1 MVSYKEVWSSGLP
14 RVLHDV
20 SRAMSEGFCL
30 CNYISLKLKIVLGYM
45 AKLIPM
51 VREFNTSPVAE
62 LDVLSHNISVIASEL
77 GVEYA
82 TPVST
87 VSFVRAIG
95 DGNEFTVTVDAVSA
109 ESKEGV
115 VTLLVD
121 RDSDVEYTISA
132 EGFEDITGTLYVSDV
147 NAQVLLPRFAVVS
160 SDEKFTV
167 TVSASPSDATVKIN
181 GQSVSELEVAA
192 GSNVSWSVS
201 KDGYIPQ
208 SGNIQSISKD
218 ETVTV
223 TLEAVAVVLSYAGT
237 PVAAFGGTVTPTV
250 SYSQIASYKSG
261 KTETITSG
269 GSVSFSGDGVDT
281 TSGSVDVPSA
291 GTTVS
296 GVTLITTA
304 TSTVSLNGKSGSAS
318 AEINRAANTV
328 EYSAPVVSGGT
339 YAEIPAGGGSSTPS
353 GLSYT
358 QTATYSS
365 GSPEAIATGGDVTYS
380 MPITEGLTLSNAL
393 TGEVSAEDR
402 GSVAGDAISGTV
414 TATVSLNSKSGT
426 LEMSV
431 SQAANEATY
440 GDVSVVV
447 GAIDDIPAS
456 GGEAVVGAVT
466 CTQTV
471 SYTSGASSENS
482 IDDYTVSSPL
492 PSASDLSTTVKERT
506 KVGTV
511 TVTATGQGDKSGTG
525 SVDVYQAANVATYG
539 DATVS
544 LTYPDIPA
552 EGGSVNPNALT
563 GTQSV
568 SYTSGAS
575 ESDVFEVE
583 GSPVYSG
590 TNVDSS
596 TGTVT
601 AEATESASRTLITT
615 ASVSVQSHGK
625 TATASVEVYQA
636 AKTE

>member
-1 MVSYKEVWSSGLP
+1 MQL
-14 RVLHDV
+14 
-20 SRAMSEGFCL
+20 
-30 CNYISLKLKIVLGYM
+30 YILKIKIVLGYM

-62 LDVLSHNISVIASEL
+62 LDVLSHNISVIALAL

-109 ESKEGV
+109 ESKVGV
-115 VTLLVD
+115 ATILVD

-132 EGFEDITGTLYVSDV
+132 DGFEDITGTLYVSDV
-147 NAQVLLPRFAVVS
+147 NAQVLLPRFAAVS
-160 SDEKFTV
+160 SDEKFSV
-167 TVSASPSDATVKIN
+167 TVSATPSDATVKIN

-223 TLEAVAVVLSYAGT
+223 TLETDAIESYSDVAVVLSYAGT
-237 PVAAFGGTVTPTV
+237 
-250 SYSQIASYKSG
+250 
-261 KTETITSG
+261 
-269 GSVSFSGDGVDT
+269 
-281 TSGSVDVPSA
+281 
-291 GTTVS
+291 
-296 GVTLITTA
+296 
-304 TSTVSLNGKSGSAS
+304 
-318 AEINRAANTV
+318 
-328 EYSAPVVSGGT
+328 PVVSGGT

-365 GSPEAIATGGDVTYS
+365 GSSEAITTGGDVTYS
-380 MPITEGLTLSNAL
+380 MPAVEGLTLANASS
-393 TGEVSAEDR
+393 GEVSGADR
-402 GSVAGDAISGTV
+402 GSVVGDAISGTV

-426 LEMSV
+426 LEMPV

-456 GGEAVVGAVT
+456 GGEAVVGDVT
-466 CTQTV
+466 CKQTV
-471 SYTSGASSENS
+471 SYTSGASSENP
-482 IDDYTVSSPL
+482 IEDYTVSSPL
-492 PSASDLSTTVKERT
+492 PSASNLSTTVKERT

-511 TVTATGQGDKSGTG
+511 TVTASGQGDKSGTG
-525 SVDVYQAANVATYG
+525 SADVYQAANVATYG
-539 DATVS
+539 DAAVS

-552 EGGSVNPNALT
+552 EGGSVSPNALT

-590 TNVDSS
+590 TNVDPS
-596 TGTVT
+596 TGAVT

-615 ASVSVQSHGK
+615 ATVSVVSHGK
-625 TATASVEVYQA
+625 TATASAEVYQA

>member
-1 MVSYKEVWSSGLP
+1 MLQ
-14 RVLHDV
+14 L
-20 SRAMSEGFCL
+20 
-30 CNYISLKLKIVLGYM
+30 YILKIKIVLGYM

-109 ESKEGV
+109 ESKAGV
-115 VTLLVD
+115 ATLLVD

-132 EGFEDITGTLYVSDV
+132 AGFEDITGTLYVSDV
-147 NAQVLLPRFAVVS
+147 NVQVLLPRFVDAGL
-160 SDEKFTV
+160 DGKFFV
-167 TVSASPSDATVKIN
+167 TVSAIPSGATVKIN
-181 GQSVSELEVAA
+181 GQSASRLEVAA

-218 ETVTV
+218 ETETVTV
-223 TLEAVAVVLSYAGT
+223 TLEADAIESYSDVAVVLSYAGT
-237 PVAAFGGTVTPTV
+237 PVAASGGTVTPTV

-269 GSVSFSGDGVDT
+269 GSVSFSGDAVDT

-304 TSTVSLNGKSGSAS
+304 TCTVSLNGKSGSAS

-365 GSPEAIATGGDVTYS
+365 GSSEAITTGGDVTYS
-380 MPITEGLTLSNAL
+380 MPTVAGLTLASAS
-393 TGEVSAEDR
+393 TGEVSGADR
-402 GSVAGDAISGTV
+402 GSVVGDAISGTV
-414 TATVSLNSKSGT
+414 TATVSLNSKSGS

-447 GAIDDIPAS
+447 GAIADIPAS
-456 GGEAVVGAVT
+456 GGEAVVGDVT
-466 CTQTV
+466 CTQAV

-482 IDDYTVSSPL
+482 IEDYTVSSPL

-525 SVDVYQAANVATYG
+525 SADVYQAANVATYG

-590 TNVDSS
+590 TNVDPS

-625 TATASVEVYQA
+625 TATASAEVYQA

>member
-1 MVSYKEVWSSGLP
+1 MLQ
-14 RVLHDV
+14 L
-20 SRAMSEGFCL
+20 
-30 CNYISLKLKIVLGYM
+30 YILKIKIVLGYM
-45 AKLIPM
+45 AKLTPM

-77 GVEYA
+77 GVAYA

-109 ESKEGV
+109 ESKAGV
-115 VTLLVD
+115 ATLLVD

-132 EGFEDITGTLYVSDV
+132 AGFEDITGTLYVSDV
-147 NAQVLLPRFAVVS
+147 NVQVLLPRFVDAGL
-160 SDEKFTV
+160 DGKFFV
-167 TVSASPSDATVKIN
+167 TVSAI
-181 GQSVSELEVAA
+181 
-192 GSNVSWSVS
+192 
-201 KDGYIPQ
+201 
-208 SGNIQSISKD
+208 
-218 ETVTV
+218 
-223 TLEAVAVVLSYAGT
+223 
-237 PVAAFGGTVTPTV
+237 
-250 SYSQIASYKSG
+250 
-261 KTETITSG
+261 
-269 GSVSFSGDGVDT
+269 
-281 TSGSVDVPSA
+281 
-291 GTTVS
+291 
-296 GVTLITTA
+296 
-304 TSTVSLNGKSGSAS
+304 
-318 AEINRAANTV
+318 
-328 EYSAPVVSGGT
+328 
-339 YAEIPAGGGSSTPS
+339 PS
-353 GLSYT
+353 G
-358 QTATYSS
+358 
-365 GSPEAIATGGDVTYS
+365 
-380 MPITEGLTLSNAL
+380 
-393 TGEVSAEDR
+393 
-402 GSVAGDAISGTV
+402 
-414 TATVSLNSKSGT
+414 ATVSLNSKSGS

-447 GAIDDIPAS
+447 GAIADIPAS
-456 GGEAVVGAVT
+456 GGEAVVGDVT
-466 CTQTV
+466 CTQAV

-482 IDDYTVSSPL
+482 IEDYTVSSPL

-525 SVDVYQAANVATYG
+525 SADVYQAANVATYG

-590 TNVDSS
+590 TNVDPS

-625 TATASVEVYQA
+625 TATASAEVYQA

>member
-1 MVSYKEVWSSGLP
+1 MQL
-14 RVLHDV
+14 
-20 SRAMSEGFCL
+20 
-30 CNYISLKLKIVLGYM
+30 YILKIKIVLGYM

-62 LDVLSHNISVIASEL
+62 LDVLSHNISVIASAL

-109 ESKEGV
+109 ESKAGV
-115 VTLLVD
+115 ATILVD
-121 RDSDVEYTISA
+121 RDSDVEYAISA
-132 EGFEDITGTLYVSDV
+132 DGFEDITGTLYVSDV
-147 NAQVLLPRFAVVS
+147 NAQVLLPRFAAVS
-160 SDEKFTV
+160 SDEKFSV

-223 TLEAVAVVLSYAGT
+223 TLEADAIESYSDVAVVLSYAGT
-237 PVAAFGGTVTPTV
+237 PVAASGGTVTPTV

-269 GSVSFSGDGVDT
+269 GSVSFSGDDVDT

-304 TSTVSLNGKSGSAS
+304 TCTVSLHGKSGSAS

-365 GSPEAIATGGDVTYS
+365 GSSEAITTGGDVTYS
-380 MPITEGLTLSNAL
+380 MPTVAGLTLASAS
-393 TGEVSAEDR
+393 TGEVSGADR
-402 GSVAGDAISGTV
+402 GSVVGDAISGTV

-426 LEMSV
+426 
-431 SQAANEATY
+431 
-440 GDVSVVV
+440 G
-447 GAIDDIPAS
+447 
-456 GGEAVVGAVT
+456 
-466 CTQTV
+466 
-471 SYTSGASSENS
+471 
-482 IDDYTVSSPL
+482 
-492 PSASDLSTTVKERT
+492 SA
-506 KVGTV
+506 
-511 TVTATGQGDKSGTG
+511 
-525 SVDVYQAANVATYG
+525 DVYQAANVATYG
-539 DATVS
+539 DAAVS

-552 EGGSVNPNALT
+552 EGGSVSPNALT

-590 TNVDSS
+590 TNVDLS
-596 TGTVT
+596 TGAVT

-615 ASVSVQSHGK
+615 ATVSVESHGK
-625 TATASVEVYQA
+625 TATASAEVYQA

>member
-1 MVSYKEVWSSGLP
+1 MLQ
-14 RVLHDV
+14 L
-20 SRAMSEGFCL
+20 
-30 CNYISLKLKIVLGYM
+30 YILKIKIVLGYM

-109 ESKEGV
+109 ESKAGV
-115 VTLLVD
+115 ATLLVD

-132 EGFEDITGTLYVSDV
+132 AGFEDITGTLYVSDV
-147 NAQVLLPRFAVVS
+147 NVQVLLPRFVDAGL
-160 SDEKFTV
+160 DGKFFV
-167 TVSASPSDATVKIN
+167 TVSAIPSGATVKIN
-181 GQSVSELEVAA
+181 GQSASRLEVAA

-223 TLEAVAVVLSYAGT
+223 TLEADAIESYSDVAVVLSYAGT
-237 PVAAFGGTVTPTV
+237 PVAASGGTVTPTV

-269 GSVSFSGDGVDT
+269 GSVSFSGDAVDT

-304 TSTVSLNGKSGSAS
+304 TCTVSLNGKSGSAS

-365 GSPEAIATGGDVTYS
+365 GSSEAITTGGDVTYS
-380 MPITEGLTLSNAL
+380 MPTVAGLTLASAS
-393 TGEVSAEDR
+393 TGEVSGADR
-402 GSVAGDAISGTV
+402 GSVVGDAISGTV
-414 TATVSLNSKSGT
+414 TATVSLNSKSGS

-447 GAIDDIPAS
+447 GAIADIPAS
-456 GGEAVVGAVT
+456 GGEAVVG
-466 CTQTV
+466 
-471 SYTSGASSENS
+471 
-482 IDDYTVSSPL
+482 D
-492 PSASDLSTTVKERT
+492 
-506 KVGTV
+506 V

-525 SVDVYQAANVATYG
+525 SADVYQAANVATYG

-590 TNVDSS
+590 TNVDPS

-625 TATASVEVYQA
+625 TATASAEVYQA

>member
-1 MVSYKEVWSSGLP
+1 MTS
-14 RVLHDV
+14 VLQCP
-20 SRAMSEGFCL
+20 GFL
-30 CNYISLKLKIVLGYM
+30 FVQLYILKIKIVLGYM

-62 LDVLSHNISVIASEL
+62 LDVLSHNISVIASVL

-95 DGNEFTVTVDAVSA
+95 DGNEFKVTVDAVYT
-109 ESKEGV
+109 ESKAGV
-115 VTLLVD
+115 ATILVD

-132 EGFEDITGTLYVSDV
+132 DGFEDITGTLYVSDV
-147 NAQVLLPRFAVVS
+147 NAQVLLPRFVDAS
-160 SDEKFTV
+160 LDGKFTV
-167 TVSASPSDATVKIN
+167 MVSATPSDATVKIN

-201 KDGYIPQ
+201 KDGYISQ

-223 TLEAVAVVLSYAGT
+223 TLEADAIESYSDVAVVLSYAGT
-237 PVAAFGGTVTPTV
+237 PVAASGGTVTPTV

-269 GSVSFSGDGVDT
+269 GSVSFSGDAVDT

-296 GVTLITTA
+296 GVTLITT
-304 TSTVSLNGKSGSAS
+304 TTCTVSLNGKSGSAS

-365 GSPEAIATGGDVTYS
+365 GSSEAITTGGDVTYS
-380 MPITEGLTLSNAL
+380 MPTVAGLTLASAS
-393 TGEVSAEDR
+393 TGEVSGADR
-402 GSVAGDAISGTV
+402 GSVVGDAISGTV
-414 TATVSLNSKSGT
+414 TATVSLNSKSGS

-447 GAIDDIPAS
+447 GAIA
-456 GGEAVVGAVT
+456 
-466 CTQTV
+466 
-471 SYTSGASSENS
+471 
-482 IDDYTVSSPL
+482 
-492 PSASDLSTTVKERT
+492 
-506 KVGTV
+506 
-511 TVTATGQGDKSGTG
+511 
-525 SVDVYQAANVATYG
+525 
-539 DATVS
+539 
-544 LTYPDIPA
+544 DIPA

-590 TNVDSS
+590 TNVDPS

-625 TATASVEVYQA
+625 TATASAEVYQA

>member
-1 MVSYKEVWSSGLP
+1 MTSVVQCP
-14 RVLHDV
+14 
-20 SRAMSEGFCL
+20 GFL
-30 CNYISLKLKIVLGYM
+30 FVQLYILKIKFLGYM

-95 DGNEFTVTVDAVSA
+95 DGNEFKVTVDAVYA
-109 ESKEGV
+109 ESKAGV
-115 VTLLVD
+115 ATILVD

-132 EGFEDITGTLYVSDV
+132 DGFEDITGTLYVSDV
-147 NAQVLLPRFAVVS
+147 NAQVLLPRFVDAS
-160 SDEKFTV
+160 LDGKFTV
-167 TVSASPSDATVKIN
+167 MVSATPSDATVKIN

-223 TLEAVAVVLSYAGT
+223 TLEADAIESYSDVAVVLSYAGT
-237 PVAAFGGTVTPTV
+237 PVAASGGTVTPTV

-269 GSVSFSGDGVDT
+269 GSVSFSGDAVDT

-304 TSTVSLNGKSGSAS
+304 TCTVSLNGKSGSAS

-365 GSPEAIATGGDVTYS
+365 GSSEAITTGGDVTYS
-380 MPITEGLTLSNAL
+380 MPTVAGLTLASAS
-393 TGEVSAEDR
+393 TGEVSGADR
-402 GSVAGDAISGTV
+402 GSVVGDAISGTV
-414 TATVSLNSKSGT
+414 TATVSLNSKSGS

-447 GAIDDIPAS
+447 GAIADIPAS
-456 GGEAVVGAVT
+456 GGEAVVGDVT
-466 CTQTV
+466 CTQAV

-482 IDDYTVSSPL
+482 IEDYTVSSPL

-525 SVDVYQAANVATYG
+525 SADVYQAANVATYG

-575 ESDVFEVE
+575 ESDVFEVG

-590 TNVDSS
+590 MNVDPS

-625 TATASVEVYQA
+625 TATASAEVYQA